1 MFQKNCHTLTHLFID
16 MFSHPT
22 LIRNKKK
29 KAKLS
34 KTKKDFHNVRSNVK
48 VMAGKKN
55 VLPNHIV

>member
-34 KTKKDFHNVRSNVK
+34 KTKKDFYNVRSNVK
-48 VMAGKKN
+48 VMAGEKN